1 MEKLMRR
8 NTKMRSIT
16 PTRSKSN
23 VLQKCMLLILIIF
36 LLTPSYVASEEGL
49 TPKTLIIYYSRTG
62 KTKLIGDTL
71 NKHINADLLELHDP
85 EDRSG
90 TWGYVKSATE
100 AFRHKHSPIEPEQPD
115 ISPYS
120 HIIIA
125 SPVWSWNL
133 CTPVHTLFE
142 KNRFDGKKLVL
153 ITTANIH
160 IMKYEPYGDDASF
173 IKRFLR
179 DYLREK
185 REAAVSEVV
194 NAGGKF
200 IGHYHFETKA
210 KSDEQLVA
218 ETMKCIDYV
227 KEKIA
232 GSTKL

>member
-1 MEKLMRR
+1 MKSII
-8 NTKMRSIT
+8 TTRSINNAL
-16 PTRSKSN
+16 RR
-23 VLQKCMLLILIIF
+23 CILLLLATF
-36 LLTPSYVASEEGL
+36 LVIPGYVSAEEDI

-62 KTKLIGDTL
+62 KTQLISKIL
-71 NKHINADLLELHDP
+71 NKYVNADCLELKDP
-85 EDRSG
+85 KDRSG
-90 TWGYVKSATE
+90 TWGYMKSAYE

-133 CTPVHTLFE
+133 CTPIHTLFE

-179 DYLREK
+179 DYLRGK
-185 REAAVSEVV
+185 RKAAAAEVI
-194 NAGGKF
+194 NAGGEF
-200 IGHYHFETKA
+200 VGHYHFETKA
-210 KSDEQLVA
+210 KTDEELLA
-218 ETMKCIDYV
+218 ETMKCVDYV
-227 KEKIA
+227 K
-232 GSTKL
+232 GKLAEDTEI

>member
-1 MEKLMRR
+1 MRE
-8 NTKMRSIT
+8 IT
-16 PTRSKSN
+16 PKRRKSN
-23 VLQKCMLLILIIF
+23 ILKKCMLLILIAF
-36 LLTPSYVASEEGL
+36 LLIPSYVSSEEDL
-49 TPKTLIIYYSRTG
+49 TSKTLLIYYSRTG
-62 KTKLIGDTL
+62 ITKLISETMDK
-71 NKHINADLLELHDP
+71 NINIDLLELQDP
-85 EDRSG
+85 IDRSG
-90 TWGYVKSATE
+90 TWGYMKSAYS
-100 AFRHKHSPIEPEQPD
+100 AFRHQHAPIEPEQPD

-125 SPVWSWNL
+125 SPIWSWNL
-133 CTPVHTLFE
+133 CTPIHTLFE

-160 IMKYEPYGDDASF
+160 IMKYEPFGDDAPF

-194 NAGGKF
+194 NSGGEF

-210 KSDEQLVA
+210 ITDEELIA

-227 KEKIA
+227 KEKIT
-232 GSTKL
+232 GSTET

>member
-1 MEKLMRR
+1 MRD
-8 NTKMRSIT
+8 IT
-16 PTRSKSN
+16 PRQRKSN
-23 VLQKCMLLILIIF
+23 ILKKCMLLILIAV
-36 LLTPSYVASEEGL
+36 LLIPSYVSSEEDL
-49 TPKTLIIYYSRTG
+49 TSKTLLIYYSRTG
-62 KTKLIGDTL
+62 ITKLISETL
-71 NKHINADLLELHDP
+71 DKNINTDLLELQDP
-85 EDRSG
+85 IDRSG
-90 TWGYVKSATE
+90 TWGYMKSAYS
-100 AFRHKHSPIEPEQPD
+100 AFRHQHAPIEPEQPD

-125 SPVWSWNL
+125 SPIWSWNL
-133 CTPVHTLFE
+133 CTPIHTLFE

-160 IMKYEPYGDDASF
+160 IMKYEPFGDDAPF

-194 NAGGKF
+194 NSGGEF

-210 KSDEQLVA
+210 KTNEELIA

-227 KEKIA
+227 KEKITE
-232 GSTKL
+232 STET

>member
-1 MEKLMRR
+1 MRNIASTR
-8 NTKMRSIT
+8 N
-16 PTRSKSN
+16 KSN
-23 VLQKCMLLILIIF
+23 ILQKCLLLILIII
-36 LLTPSYVASEEGL
+36 LLTPSYVSSEEAL

-62 KTKLIGDTL
+62 ITRLISETL
-71 NKHINADLLELHDP
+71 NNHINADLLELQDP
-85 EDRSG
+85 IDRSG
-90 TWGYVKSATE
+90 SWGYMKSAYS
-100 AFRHKHSPIEPEQPD
+100 AFRHQHAPIKPEKPD
-115 ISPYS
+115 ISTYS
-120 HIIIA
+120 NIIIA

-160 IMKYEPYGDDASF
+160 IMKYEPYGDDAPF

-179 DYLREK
+179 DYLRGK
-185 REAAVSEVV
+185 REAAVAEVV
-194 NAGGKF
+194 NAGGNF

-218 ETMKCIDYV
+218 ETMKCADYV

-232 GSTKL
+232 RSSKL